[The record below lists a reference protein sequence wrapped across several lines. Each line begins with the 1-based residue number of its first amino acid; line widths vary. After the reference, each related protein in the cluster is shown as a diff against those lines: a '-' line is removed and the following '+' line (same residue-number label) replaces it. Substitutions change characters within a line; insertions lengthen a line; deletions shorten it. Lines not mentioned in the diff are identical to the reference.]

1 MYNSSQDIRCSLS
14 PLRLE
19 IRNAELTE
27 SRRSKSA
34 RSETV
39 SNEEPLE
46 EDKGEEKEVVE
57 EEEVEVVE
65 KEEDEDEKRR
75 GRLSIALT
83 NCGDVLERQLFDAIF
98 WLVDFFWLLFRKGLQ
113 EEAKHRLSL
122 PCLSRLCARR
132 KRQGTGGGR
141 WVRKLPKIELAELSQ
156 DSLTCKVDSL
166 KLSQSWSLV
175 PHGFSQPR

>member
-14 PLRLE
+14 RLRLE

-46 EDKGEEKEVVE
+46 EEKGEEKEVVE
-57 EEEVEVVE
+57 KEEEEV
-65 KEEDEDEKRR
+65 KTEEDEDEKRR

-98 WLVDFFWLLFRKGLQ
+98 WSVASFK
-113 EEAKHRLSL
+113 
-122 PCLSRLCARR
+122 
-132 KRQGTGGGR
+132 T
-141 WVRKLPKIELAELSQ
+141 V
-156 DSLTCKVDSL
+156 LTNFNTEIL
-166 KLSQSWSLV
+166 
-175 PHGFSQPR
+175 

>member
-98 WLVDFFWLLFRKGLQ
+98 WLVDFFFGF
-113 EEAKHRLSL
+113 SL
-122 PCLSRLCARR
+122 KKDCRR
-132 KRQGTGGGR
+132 KQS
-141 WVRKLPKIELAELSQ
+141 I
-156 DSLTCKVDSL
+156 DSR
-166 KLSQSWSLV
+166 SLV
-175 PHGFSQPR
+175 SLVFVLGENAKEQEVVGG

>member
-1 MYNSSQDIRCSLS
+1 MSVYNSSQDIRCSLS

-39 SNEEPLE
+39 NNEEPLE
-46 EDKGEEKEVVE
+46 EEKGEEKEVVE

-98 WLVDFFWLLFRKGLQ
+98 WLVDFF
-113 EEAKHRLSL
+113 
-122 PCLSRLCARR
+122 
-132 KRQGTGGGR
+132 
-141 WVRKLPKIELAELSQ
+141 LAAL
-156 DSLTCKVDSL
+156 
-166 KLSQSWSLV
+166 
-175 PHGFSQPR
+175 

>member
-98 WLVDFFWLLFRKGLQ
+98 WLVDFFFGC
-113 EEAKHRLSL
+113 SL
-122 PCLSRLCARR
+122 KKDCRR
-132 KRQGTGGGR
+132 KQS
-141 WVRKLPKIELAELSQ
+141 I
-156 DSLTCKVDSL
+156 DSR
-166 KLSQSWSLV
+166 SLV
-175 PHGFSQPR
+175 SLVFVLGENAKEQEVVGG

>member
-14 PLRLE
+14 LLRLE

-46 EDKGEEKEVVE
+46 EEKGEEKEVVE
-57 EEEVEVVE
+57 KEEEKV
-65 KEEDEDEKRR
+65 KTEEDEDEKRR

-98 WLVDFFWLLFRKGLQ
+98 WLVAFFWLLFRKRLQ

-132 KRQGTGGGR
+132 KRQGTRGGR
-141 WVRKLPKIELAELSQ
+141 WVRKLLKIELAELSQ
-156 DSLTCKVDSL
+156 DSSTCKVDSL
-166 KLSQSWSLV
+166 KLSQSWS
-175 PHGFSQPR
+175 

>member
-1 MYNSSQDIRCSLS
+1 MSVYNSSQDIRCSLS
-14 PLRLE
+14 LLRLE

-46 EDKGEEKEVVE
+46 EEKGEEKEVVE
-57 EEEVEVVE
+57 KEEEEVMT
-65 KEEDEDEKRR
+65 EEDEDEKRR

-98 WLVDFFWLLFRKGLQ
+98 WLVAFFGCFLEKD
-113 EEAKHRLSL
+113 
-122 PCLSRLCARR
+122 CRR
-132 KRQGTGGGR
+132 KQS
-141 WVRKLPKIELAELSQ
+141 I
-156 DSLTCKVDSL
+156 DSR
-166 KLSQSWSLV
+166 SLV
-175 PHGFSQPR
+175 SLVFVLGENAKEQEVVGG